1 VSALATSQRE
11 METLFDLDACAPAV
25 TPVALNDADRSAVA
39 SRGAVA
45 EKPRTVV
52 EEGRADI
59 TDSADGHR
67 GASGGGPRLDDLVA
81 GLWEGL
87 AARRVV
93 ECPVCSAEMHPEYG
107 AHARPIGGRCKGCGS
122 TLG

>member
-11 METLFDLDACAPAV
+11 METLFDLEACAPAV
-25 TPVALNDADRSAVA
+25 TSVALNDAG
-39 SRGAVA
+39 RGAVA
-45 EKPRTVV
+45 ERPLAVV
-52 EEGRADI
+52 EEGRAI
-59 TDSADGHR
+59 TDSAEVHR

>member
-1 VSALATSQRE
+1 VSALATPQRE

-25 TPVALNDADRSAVA
+25 TPEALNDAGRDAV
-39 SRGAVA
+39 V
-45 EKPRTVV
+45 EKPPTIV
-52 EEGRADI
+52 EERHAGVA
-59 TDSADGHR
+59 DSAEAQC

-107 AHARPIGGRCKGCGS
+107 VHARPIGGRCKGCGS
-122 TLG
+122 TLS

>member
-11 METLFDLDACAPAV
+11 MGTLFDLDACAPGV
-25 TPVALNDADRSAVA
+25 TPVALDDAG
-39 SRGAVA
+39 RGAVA
-45 EKPRTVV
+45 ERPLAIV
-52 EEGRADI
+52 EEGHADVM
-59 TDSADGHR
+59 DSAEVHR
-67 GASGGGPRLDDLVA
+67 GASGGGPRLDDLIA

-93 ECPVCSAEMHPEYG
+93 ECPVCAAEMQPEYG
-107 AHARPIGGRCKGCGS
+107 VHARPIGGRCQGCGS

>member
-1 VSALATSQRE
+1 VSALATERRE
-11 METLFDLDACAPAV
+11 METLFDLDACAPAA
-25 TPVALNDADRSAVA
+25 TPEALNGAARGAAAERPPAAVEQRRCAVA
-39 SRGAVA
+39 
-45 EKPRTVV
+45 
-52 EEGRADI
+52 
-59 TDSADGHR
+59 DSAQAQR

-107 AHARPIGGRCKGCGS
+107 VHALPIGGRCKGCGS
-122 TLG
+122 TLS